1 MVILYELYCVYFVIY
16 ILYFIE
22 NITIWLDFF
31 HIKFEFLY
39 YCLSLIMDN
48 FNFVI
53 WLFISLNVNL
63 YGFSFDGCIKLTEKH
78 VSLNDNNNNSFTK
91 EIFEILF
98 LKFKYFLLN
107 NDEW

>member
-1 MVILYELYCVYFVIY
+1 MNFY
-16 ILYFIE
+16 IIVCHW
-22 NITIWLDFF
+22 IWLFWR
-31 HIKFEFLY
+31 
-39 YCLSLIMDN
+39 CIMDN